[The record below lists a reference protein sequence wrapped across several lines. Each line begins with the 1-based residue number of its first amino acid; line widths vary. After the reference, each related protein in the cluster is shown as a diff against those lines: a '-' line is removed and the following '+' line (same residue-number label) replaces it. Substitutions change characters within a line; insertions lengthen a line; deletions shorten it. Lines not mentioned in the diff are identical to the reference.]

1 MFSYLGKHKPPTEKQ
16 IKIWGLKRDKLT
28 GREIAEQEKVDPGYV
43 SRSLKEANKRI
54 TGLLEEAAKMNKIK
68 LEFVNGELG
77 IARGH
82 SHIFNISA
90 HITFSPQNGLQV
102 WYEHKGD
109 CTNCEEFA
117 ACKEALIQE
126 FKERNI
132 SIPDDETQPTD
143 LSDLLFKK
151 IMERIE

>member
-1 MFSYLGKHKPPTEKQ
+1 MFSLTYRNKPPTEKQ

-28 GREIAEQEKVDPGYV
+28 GREIAERVKADPGYV

-82 SHIFNISA
+82 SHIFNIST

-109 CTNCEEFA
+109 CTSCEEFTD
-117 ACKEALIQE
+117 CKKALIQE

-132 SIPDDETQPTD
+132 NIPNNETQPTD

>member
-1 MFSYLGKHKPPTEKQ
+1 MTGKEIAKQ
-16 IKIWGLKRDKLT
+16 I
-28 GREIAEQEKVDPGYV
+28 EVDPGFV
-43 SRSLKEANKRI
+43 SRSLKEANKRVRD
-54 TGLLEEAAKMNKIK
+54 LLEEAGRMNKIK
-68 LEFVNGELG
+68 LKIINGELG

-90 HITFSPQNGLQV
+90 HITFSPNNGLQV

-109 CTNCEEFA
+109 CTSCEEFSE
-117 ACKEALIQE
+117 CRRALLQE

-132 SIPDDETQPTD
+132 KIPDTTLRPTD

-151 IMERIE
+151 IEMMLE